1 MSANVSGKFRP
12 AAVLRAVCVA
22 LGCMAWGA
30 MAADAPAASVKSA
43 KPGKAAKPVAAPA
56 YKPIVEEKAMALL
69 KATSQRLA
77 AAKSMAFTATASYE
91 YPSKLGPAIVYTV
104 RYDVALQ
111 RPDRLRVSIPGDG
124 PASEFF
130 YDGKAVMAFVPGE
143 NLVAIADAPPTID
156 AMLRQVYQN
165 AGMFFP
171 FTDLVAE
178 DPFVPLSTGVKS
190 AFYVGPSG
198 VVGGVKTDMV
208 VWADNEVFLQLW
220 IGVDDKLPRR
230 VRAVYRAD
238 PLRLRH
244 DLELSNWQ
252 IDAPLAP
259 ETFVSEKART
269 ADRIPFAHPMAPPPG
284 VKPLG
289 ADKVAKGR
297 AATSGGKQ

>member
-1 MSANVSGKFRP
+1 MSAAQSGIFRR
-12 AAVLRAVCVA
+12 AAIAGAVAA
-22 LGCMAWGA
+22 LSLVTLGA
-30 MAADAPAASVKSA
+30 TAADAPVAAVKSA

-56 YKPIVEEKAMALL
+56 YKPIVEAKAMALL
-69 KATSQRLA
+69 KASSERLA

-104 RYDVALQ
+104 RYDVSMQ
-111 RPDRLRVSIPGDG
+111 RPDRLRIVVPGDG
-124 PASEFF
+124 PASEFY
-130 YDGKAVMAFVPGE
+130 YDGKALMAFVPTE
-143 NLVAIADAPPTID
+143 NLVAVAEAPPTID
-156 AMLRQVYQN
+156 AMLKQAYQK
-165 AGMFFP
+165 AGIFFP
-171 FTDLVAE
+171 FTDLVAA
-178 DPFVPLSTGVKS
+178 DPFAALSAGVKS

-208 VWADNEVFLQLW
+208 VWADNEVFLQFW
-220 IGVDDKLPRR
+220 IGADDKLPRR

-252 IDAPLAP
+252 LDVPMAP
-259 ETFVSEKART
+259 ETFVSEKAKT

-289 ADKVAKGR
+289 VGKAAK
-297 AATSGGKQ
+297 GGKQ

>member
-1 MSANVSGKFRP
+1 MSAAQSGIFRR
-12 AAVLRAVCVA
+12 AAIAGAVAA
-22 LGCMAWGA
+22 LSLVTLGA
-30 MAADAPAASVKSA
+30 TAADAPVAAVKSA

-56 YKPIVEEKAMALL
+56 YKPIVEAKAMALL
-69 KATSQRLA
+69 KASSERLA

-104 RYDVALQ
+104 RYDVSMQ
-111 RPDRLRVSIPGDG
+111 RPDRLRIVVPGDG
-124 PASEFF
+124 PASEFY
-130 YDGKAVMAFVPGE
+130 YDGKALMAFVPTE
-143 NLVAIADAPPTID
+143 NLVAVAEAPPTIE
-156 AMLRQVYQN
+156 AMLKQAYQK
-165 AGMFFP
+165 AGIFFP
-171 FTDLVAE
+171 FTDLVAA
-178 DPFVPLSTGVKS
+178 DPFAALSAGVKS

-208 VWADNEVFLQLW
+208 VWADNEVFLQFW
-220 IGVDDKLPRR
+220 IGADDKLPRR

-252 IDAPLAP
+252 LDVPMAP
-259 ETFVSEKART
+259 ETFVSEKAKT

-289 ADKVAKGR
+289 VGKAAK
-297 AATSGGKQ
+297 GGKQ

>member
-1 MSANVSGKFRP
+1 MSAAQSGIFRR
-12 AAVLRAVCVA
+12 AAIAGAVGAA
-22 LGCMAWGA
+22 LSLVTLGV
-30 MAADAPAASVKSA
+30 MAADAPAAAVKSA

-56 YKPIVEEKAMALL
+56 YKPIVEAKAMALL
-69 KATSQRLA
+69 KASSERLA

-104 RYDVALQ
+104 RYDVSMQ
-111 RPDRLRVSIPGDG
+111 RPDRLRIVVPGDG
-124 PASEFF
+124 PASEFY
-130 YDGKAVMAFVPGE
+130 YDGKALMAFVPTE
-143 NLVAIADAPPTID
+143 NLVAVAEAPPTID
-156 AMLRQVYQN
+156 AMLKQAYQK
-165 AGMFFP
+165 AGIFFP
-171 FTDLVAE
+171 FTDLVAA
-178 DPFVPLSTGVKS
+178 DPFAALSAGVKS

-208 VWADNEVFLQLW
+208 VWADNEVFLQFW
-220 IGVDDKLPRR
+220 IGADDKLPRR

-252 IDAPLAP
+252 LDVPMAP
-259 ETFVSEKART
+259 ETFVSEKAKT

-289 ADKVAKGR
+289 VGKAAK
-297 AATSGGKQ
+297 GGKQ

>member
-1 MSANVSGKFRP
+1 MSAAPSGVFR
-12 AAVLRAVCVA
+12 RAVIARAVGAA
-22 LGCMAWGA
+22 LCLATLGA
-30 MAADAPAASVKSA
+30 TAADAPVAAVKSA

-56 YKPIVEEKAMALL
+56 YKPIVEAKAMALL
-69 KATSQRLA
+69 KASSERLA

-104 RYDVALQ
+104 RYDVSMQ
-111 RPDRLRVSIPGDG
+111 RPDRLRIVVPGDG
-124 PASEFF
+124 PASEFY
-130 YDGKAVMAFVPGE
+130 YDGKALMAFVPTE
-143 NLVAIADAPPTID
+143 NLVAVAEAPPTID
-156 AMLRQVYQN
+156 AMLKQAYQK
-165 AGMFFP
+165 AGIFFP
-171 FTDLVAE
+171 FTDLVAA
-178 DPFVPLSTGVKS
+178 DPFAALSAGVKS

-208 VWADNEVFLQLW
+208 VWADNEVFLQFW
-220 IGVDDKLPRR
+220 IGADDKLPRR

-252 IDAPLAP
+252 LDVPMAP
-259 ETFVSEKART
+259 ETFVSEKAKT

-289 ADKVAKGR
+289 VGKAAK
-297 AATSGGKQ
+297 GGKQ

>member
-1 MSANVSGKFRP
+1 MSAAHSGIFRRALIAVAVG
-12 AAVLRAVCVA
+12 AALSLAT
-22 LGCMAWGA
+22 LGAT
-30 MAADAPAASVKSA
+30 AADAPVAAVKSA
-43 KPGKAAKPVAAPA
+43 KPGKAAKTAKPVAAPA

-69 KATSQRLA
+69 KASSERLA

-104 RYDVALQ
+104 RYDVSMQ
-111 RPDRLRVSIPGDG
+111 RPDRLRIVIPGDG
-124 PASEFF
+124 PASEFY
-130 YDGKAVMAFVPGE
+130 YDGKALMAFVPTE
-143 NLVAIADAPPTID
+143 NLVAVAEAPPTIE
-156 AMLRQVYQN
+156 ATLKQAYQK
-165 AGMFFP
+165 AGIFFP
-171 FTDLVAE
+171 FTDLLAA
-178 DPFVPLSTGVKS
+178 DPFAALSAGVKS

-208 VWADNEVFLQLW
+208 VWADNEVFLQFW

-244 DLELSNWQ
+244 DLEFSNWQ
-252 IDAPLAP
+252 LDVPLAP
-259 ETFVSEKART
+259 ETFVSEKAKT

-289 ADKVAKGR
+289 TGKAS
-297 AATSGGKQ
+297 TGGKQ

>member
-1 MSANVSGKFRP
+1 MSAARSWR
-12 AAVLRAVCVA
+12 LRTDAIARALCVA
-22 LGCMAWGA
+22 LGLVALGA
-30 MAADAPAASVKSA
+30 TAVETPAAAVKST
-43 KPGKAAKPVAAPA
+43 KPGKAAKSVAAPT
-56 YKPIVEEKAMALL
+56 YKPIIEERAMALL

-111 RPDRLRVSIPGDG
+111 RPDRLRVITPGDG
-124 PASEFF
+124 PASEFYF
-130 YDGKAVMAFVPGE
+130 DGKAMMAFVPAE
-143 NLVAIADAPPTID
+143 NLVAIAEAPPTID
-156 AMLRQVYQN
+156 AMLKQAYQT

-171 FTDLVAE
+171 FTDLVAA
-178 DPFVPLSTGVKS
+178 DPFAALSAGVKT

-244 DLELSNWQ
+244 DLELTNWQ
-252 IDAPLAP
+252 IDTPLAA
-259 ETFVSEKART
+259 ETFVSEKAKT
-269 ADRIPFAHPMAPPPG
+269 ADRIPFANPTAPPPG
-284 VKPLG
+284 VKPIG
-289 ADKVAKGR
+289 MDKAAKGKPV
-297 AATSGGKQ
+297 TSGGK

>member
-1 MSANVSGKFRP
+1 MSAAQSGIFRR
-12 AAVLRAVCVA
+12 AAIAGAVGAA
-22 LGCMAWGA
+22 LSLVTLGV
-30 MAADAPAASVKSA
+30 MAADAPAAAVKSA

-56 YKPIVEEKAMALL
+56 YKPIVEAKAMALL
-69 KATSQRLA
+69 KASSERLA

-104 RYDVALQ
+104 RYDVSMQ
-111 RPDRLRVSIPGDG
+111 RPDRLRIVVPGDG
-124 PASEFF
+124 PASEFY
-130 YDGKAVMAFVPGE
+130 YDGKALMAFVPTE
-143 NLVAIADAPPTID
+143 NLVAVAEEPPTID
-156 AMLRQVYQN
+156 AMLKQAYQK
-165 AGMFFP
+165 AGIFFP
-171 FTDLVAE
+171 FTDLVAA
-178 DPFVPLSTGVKS
+178 DPFAALSAGVKS

-208 VWADNEVFLQLW
+208 VWADNEVFLQFW
-220 IGVDDKLPRR
+220 IGADDKLPRR

-252 IDAPLAP
+252 LDVPMAP
-259 ETFVSEKART
+259 ETFVSEKAKT

-289 ADKVAKGR
+289 VGKAVK
-297 AATSGGKQ
+297 GGKQ

>member
-1 MSANVSGKFRP
+1 MSAAHLGVFR
-12 AAVLRAVCVA
+12 RAVIAGAVGAA
-22 LGCMAWGA
+22 LCLATLSA
-30 MAADAPAASVKSA
+30 TAADAPVAAVKSA

-56 YKPIVEEKAMALL
+56 YKPIVEARAMALL
-69 KATSQRLA
+69 KASSERLA

-104 RYDVALQ
+104 RYDVSMQ
-111 RPDRLRVSIPGDG
+111 RPDRLRIVIPGDG
-124 PASEFF
+124 PASEFY
-130 YDGKAVMAFVPGE
+130 YDGKALMALVPTE
-143 NLVAIADAPPTID
+143 NLVAVTEAPPTID
-156 AMLRQVYQN
+156 AMLKQAYQK
-165 AGMFFP
+165 AGVFFP
-171 FTDLVAE
+171 FTDLVAA
-178 DPFVPLSTGVKS
+178 DPFAALSAGVKS

-208 VWADNEVFLQLW
+208 VWADNEVFLQFW

-252 IDAPLAP
+252 LDVPMAP
-259 ETFVSEKART
+259 ETFVSEKAKT

-289 ADKVAKGR
+289 AGKTAK
-297 AATSGGKQ
+297 GGKQ

>member
-1 MSANVSGKFRP
+1 MSTVDSRIFH
-12 AAVLRAVCVA
+12 RAVIAGAVGVA
-22 LGCMAWGA
+22 LSLATLGA
-30 MAADAPAASVKSA
+30 TAADAPVVAVKSA

-69 KATSQRLA
+69 KASSERLA

-104 RYDVALQ
+104 RYDVSMQ
-111 RPDRLRVSIPGDG
+111 RPDRLRIVIPGDG
-124 PASEFF
+124 PASEFY
-130 YDGKAVMAFVPGE
+130 YDGKALMAFVPTE
-143 NLVAIADAPPTID
+143 NLVAVAEAPPTID
-156 AMLRQVYQN
+156 AMLKQAYQK
-165 AGMFFP
+165 AGVFFP
-171 FTDLVAE
+171 FTDLLAA
-178 DPFVPLSTGVKS
+178 DPFAALSAGVKS

-208 VWADNEVFLQLW
+208 VWADNEVFLQFW
-220 IGVDDKLPRR
+220 IGADDKLPRR

-252 IDAPLAP
+252 LDVPMAP
-259 ETFVSEKART
+259 ETFVSEKAKT

-289 ADKVAKGR
+289 AGKAAK
-297 AATSGGKQ
+297 GGKQ

>member
-1 MSANVSGKFRP
+1 MSAAQSGIFRR
-12 AAVLRAVCVA
+12 AAIAGAVGAVLSLST
-22 LGCMAWGA
+22 LGAT
-30 MAADAPAASVKSA
+30 AADAPVAAVKSA

-56 YKPIVEEKAMALL
+56 YKPIVEARAMALL
-69 KATSQRLA
+69 KASSERLA

-104 RYDVALQ
+104 RYDVSMQ
-111 RPDRLRVSIPGDG
+111 RPDRLRIVIPGDG
-124 PASEFF
+124 PASEFY
-130 YDGKAVMAFVPGE
+130 YDGKALMAFVPNE
-143 NLVAIADAPPTID
+143 NLVAVTEAPPTID
-156 AMLRQVYQN
+156 AMLKQAYQK
-165 AGMFFP
+165 AGVFFP
-171 FTDLVAE
+171 FTDLVAA
-178 DPFVPLSTGVKS
+178 DPFAALSAGVKS

-208 VWADNEVFLQLW
+208 VWADNEVFLQFW

-252 IDAPLAP
+252 LDVPMAP
-259 ETFVSEKART
+259 ETFVSEKAKT

-289 ADKVAKGR
+289 AGKTAK
-297 AATSGGKQ
+297 GGKQ